1 MFEQNP
7 VLGPGTGTTTTHTL
21 EILLMLAGA
30 FLLGLWLGWLLWN
43 RFKAAY
49 DVLLAEHESTKLSLE
64 TASAELAAAQKRIAQ
79 FEADHATYRARIDSL
94 TADYHDSEAR
104 FQHLNLH
111 LSQLSERAASLELE
125 LASTRPAEIPMEVVE
140 SPIDVHVESLVESLP
155 VVEAEALVVESPVI
169 EITEEV
175 KLPEVEL
182 PVIELP
188 AIELPAVETLVVDPV
203 AIETPVIETVVVE
216 TPVIEPP
223 VIETVVVETP
233 VVEHV
238 SIAPVAI
245 SEPIAKKTYTGGSV
259 VIERVTVHQ
268 PYVAS
273 EIAPVVSTPV
283 VVETPE
289 VVVVAEPVVGT
300 PVAAPVFSF
309 TPAASADDLRIVE
322 GIGPKIEQVLNENG
336 ISTFR
341 QLAETSEERLREIL
355 AGAGNR
361 YKMHDPGSWAEQA
374 RLADAGDWEALKSW
388 QEILKGGRET
398 GSYDAPAE
406 LIGNAQLIEDQS
418 VEAATVAETISNGV
432 YAEPDILPVTD
443 MPVAIDDLKVV
454 EGIGPKIEE
463 LLVARGISNYATL
476 ASTPVAELK
485 GILESA
491 GSRFAIHDPGTW
503 PAQALLASNG
513 EWDNLKAYQGFLN
526 AGKRPE

>member
-49 DVLLAEHESTKLSLE
+49 DQLMAEHESVKLRLESTSVELE
-64 TASAELAAAQKRIAQ
+64 TAQKRVAQ

-111 LSQLSERAASLELE
+111 LSQLSEKAASLELE
-125 LASTRPAEIPMEVVE
+125 LAGTRPAEIPMEVIE
-140 SPIDVHVESLVESLP
+140 SPVDVHVESLVEELP
-155 VVEAEALVVESPVI
+155 AAEVEVAEELMVE
-169 EITEEV
+169 T
-175 KLPEVEL
+175 PEVEL
-182 PVIELP
+182 PVAEIEEVELP
-188 AIELPAVETLVVDPV
+188 EIELPAVETP
-203 AIETPVIETVVVE
+203 E
-216 TPVIEPP
+216 IEP
-223 VIETVVVETP
+223 VV
-233 VVEHV
+233 
-238 SIAPVAI
+238 IAPISI
-245 SEPIAKKTYTGGSV
+245 SEPVGTKAYSGSPV

-268 PYVAS
+268 PYIAAEVA
-273 EIAPVVSTPV
+273 ETPV
-283 VVETPE
+283 EE
-289 VVVVAEPVVGT
+289 ALAVAETVAEI

-322 GIGPKIEQVLNENG
+322 GIVPKIEQVLNDGG

-341 QLAETSEERLREIL
+341 QLAESSEERLREIL

-361 YKMHDPGSWAEQA
+361 YKMHDPGSWPEQA
-374 RLADAGDWEALKSW
+374 RLADSGDWESLKIL
-388 QEILKGGRET
+388 QDALKGGREV
-398 GSYDAPAE
+398 GGYGAAEPAAE
-406 LIGNAQLIEDQS
+406 AAQLVDNQS
-418 VEAATVAETISNGV
+418 VEAEVDAAISSNGI
-432 YAEPDILPVTD
+432 YAEPEIIPDSALQPEGYAA
-443 MPVAIDDLKVV
+443 VAADDLKVV

-463 LLVARGISNYATL
+463 LLVKNGISNYSTL
-476 ASTPVAELK
+476 AATPVAQLK
-485 GILESA
+485 EILESA
-491 GSRFAIHDPGTW
+491 GNRYAIHDPGTW
-503 PAQALLASNG
+503 PAQSLLAANG